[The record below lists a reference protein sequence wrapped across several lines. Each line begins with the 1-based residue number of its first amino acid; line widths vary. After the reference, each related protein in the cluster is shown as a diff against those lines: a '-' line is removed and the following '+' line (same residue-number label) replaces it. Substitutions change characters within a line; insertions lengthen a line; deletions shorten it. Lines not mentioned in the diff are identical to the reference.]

1 MCISQ
6 EAISEGTVSDSADEL
21 ARHLESYR
29 DYLAL
34 LARLHVEQRWQ
45 GKVDLSGVIQQTLFE
60 ACKLLQELAP
70 PSDQYLPLL
79 RRILSN
85 NLTDEL
91 RRLGRARRD
100 VGREKALQAEMDQ
113 SSARLEAFLAA
124 DQSSPSARMVR
135 QEEVVRLTRALQAL
149 PEKQRLAV
157 ELHHLQGR
165 PLVEVAET
173 LGCTRPAVAGL
184 LHRGLHRLREL
195 LAGAEEP

>member
-1 MCISQ
+1 
-6 EAISEGTVSDSADEL
+6 VSDSADDL
-21 ARHLESYR
+21 AQHLESYR

-60 ACKLLQELAP
+60 ACRLLQELAT

-79 RRILSN
+79 RRILAN

-100 VGREKALQAEMDQ
+100 VGREQGLQAALDQ
-113 SSARLEAFLAA
+113 SSARLEAFLAD
-124 DQSSPSARMVR
+124 DQSSPSVRLVR
-135 QEEVVRLTRALQAL
+135 QEEVLRMTRALQTL
-149 PEKQRLAV
+149 PDKQRQAV

-165 PLVEVAET
+165 PLGEVAET

-195 LAGAEEP
+195 LTGPEES